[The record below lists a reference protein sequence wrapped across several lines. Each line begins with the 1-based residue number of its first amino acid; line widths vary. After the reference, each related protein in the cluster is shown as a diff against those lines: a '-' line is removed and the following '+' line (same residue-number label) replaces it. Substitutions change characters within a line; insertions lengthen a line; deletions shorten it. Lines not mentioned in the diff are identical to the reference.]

1 MADEE
6 TTPIL
11 LVFVGS
17 RIDSNG
23 TGLDDYWLLVTPDE
37 FESGIAP
44 ENKYRSYGKLAK
56 KRIGG
61 TPGTARRHVH
71 NRSLEPPP
79 RRTQDTRPCNASKN
93 CEPNW
98 KRNASATANCT
109 RLIVLPTKLASL
121 SRMKCWPETFWT
133 NLRHSQNENSA
144 LALPEWPNCLR
155 HDDGRGI
162 DHPRCSTKS
171 LSGTGKLPRCSLRL
185 PA

>member
-79 RRTQDTRPCNASKN
+79 RRTQDTRLTRKASMTLQRIQELRTELEAERISYGELHEID
-93 CEPNW
+93 CAADE
-98 KRNASATANCT
+98 AGITVT
-109 RLIVLPTKLASL
+109 DEMLAGDIL
-121 SRMKCWPETFWT
+121 DE
-133 NLRHSQNENSA
+133 LEA
-144 LALPEWPNCLR
+144 LA
-155 HDDGRGI
+155 
-162 DHPRCSTKS
+162 K
-171 LSGTGKLPRCSLRL
+171 
-185 PA
+185 